1 MAAIVNTT
9 NPNITANGIPVIHVC
24 PPAPSETLNCPSC
37 ARKITIARPFTKPN
51 ITGYGIMRINLPH
64 RNRPTLICIRPINT
78 TVANKYSTPWSTTND
93 TITTAKAPVAP
104 EIMPGRP
111 PNTAVIS
118 PTIKAE
124 YSPTNGC
131 TCATKAKATASGTRA
146 NATVSPDKISVFPLS
161 NFIFF
166 PNTNVPLNIFEPR
179 YIEMI
184 NDSMKSSRL
193 IGMVQPKKNTG
204 GSTDGLYDI
213 GCLGKITSFSE
224 TEDGRYL
231 IVLNGLSRFK
241 IVEEIKN
248 DKLYRECK
256 ISFEEFENDTNTNKE
271 DIKFSDL
278 KLIFKDFK
286 SFFEKRGFAINWNEL
301 EKQSLEQTINA
312 LAMASPFSLEEK
324 QILLETKNLSLRK
337 DKLEEILKTYVL
349 DNFENSTLQ

>member
-1 MAAIVNTT
+1 MNKKEKF
-9 NPNITANGIPVIHVC
+9 PN
-24 PPAPSETLNCPSC
+24 
-37 ARKITIARPFTKPN
+37 
-51 ITGYGIMRINLPH
+51 
-64 RNRPTLICIRPINT
+64 
-78 TVANKYSTPWSTTND
+78 
-93 TITTAKAPVAP
+93 
-104 EIMPGRP
+104 
-111 PNTAVIS
+111 
-118 PTIKAE
+118 
-124 YSPTNGC
+124 
-131 TCATKAKATASGTRA
+131 
-146 NATVSPDKISVFPLS
+146 KISVFPLS

-193 IGMVQPKKNTG
+193 IGMVQPKKNM
-204 GSTDGLYDI
+204 GSSTNGLYDI